1 MPTTAS
7 ALGPNNNN
15 YLKKKKKKHT
25 HTHTHTFI
33 NIIFTVEKEK
43 IHKVRIAVLFIR

>member
-1 MPTTAS
+1 MPTMTS

-15 YLKKKKKKHT
+15 YKKKKTHTHT